1 MNSVLK
7 KKRLSLEVFKSLDEI
22 KDRPRVVILICASL
36 KWTMDAIKAL
46 NARGI
51 HPLVF
56 GFQYLD
62 TMYQYSCINLTYTK
76 TTYLLTGY
84 LLSEN
89 AGETAVIGY
98 NSDSLPDRLKLAG
111 AKHAAERYGVP
122 VKVLSR
128 TFAKQ
133 AGLQLHRNENI
144 RIYGIALSN
153 GHYQLLQGGR
163 ADSRALFVFN
173 AA

>member
-1 MNSVLK
+1 MVHVLIEENYSSNNRIKTIFDGMNSVLK

-62 TMYQYSCINLTYTK
+62 TVYQYSCIT
-76 TTYLLTGY
+76 LLTQKPLICLRGICFPK
-84 LLSEN
+84 
-89 AGETAVIGY
+89 T
-98 NSDSLPDRLKLAG
+98 
-111 AKHAAERYGVP
+111 P
-122 VKVLSR
+122 VKPRLSAIIPTACLTDLNLR
-128 TFAKQ
+128 EQNMQPSITAFP
-133 AGLQLHRNENI
+133 
-144 RIYGIALSN
+144 
-153 GHYQLLQGGR
+153 
-163 ADSRALFVFN
+163 
-173 AA
+173 

>member
-1 MNSVLK
+1 MVHVLIEENYSSNNRIKTIFDGMNSVLK

-84 LLSEN
+84 RN
-89 AGETAVIGY
+89 RGY
-98 NSDSLPDRLKLAG
+98 RL
-111 AKHAAERYGVP
+111 
-122 VKVLSR
+122 
-128 TFAKQ
+128 
-133 AGLQLHRNENI
+133 
-144 RIYGIALSN
+144 
-153 GHYQLLQGGR
+153 
-163 ADSRALFVFN
+163 
-173 AA
+173 

>member
-1 MNSVLK
+1 MVHVLIEENYSSNNRIKTIFDGMNSVLK

-76 TTYLLTGY
+76 TTYLLTGTCFPKTPAKPR
-84 LLSEN
+84 LS
-89 AGETAVIGY
+89 AIIPMVAR
-98 NSDSLPDRLKLAG
+98 P
-111 AKHAAERYGVP
+111 P
-122 VKVLSR
+122 
-128 TFAKQ
+128 
-133 AGLQLHRNENI
+133 
-144 RIYGIALSN
+144 
-153 GHYQLLQGGR
+153 
-163 ADSRALFVFN
+163 
-173 AA
+173 